1 MSAPLP
7 TTTVRLEARLS
18 DPVTK
23 HEAAALLGI
32 SIGSVYQSCR
42 EFDAARLLGD
52 VEAMRRHIPCIH
64 RGGVPQANGE
74 IAIEAVMDV
83 QHVANAIVHMAGL
96 PPEAN
101 VQFMT
106 VMATKMPFVGRG

>member
-23 HEAAALLGI
+23 HEAAELLGI

-64 RGGVPQANGE
+64 RGGVPQPNGT
-74 IAIEAVMDV
+74 VKGGRY
-83 QHVANAIVHMAGL
+83 IVPRDAFIRWYASAGL
-96 PPEAN
+96 DDGLLA
-101 VQFMT
+101 QLYGGD
-106 VMATKMPFVGRG
+106 AA